1 MLTVPVELNVSIGT
15 FGTWDIEMLWMYLI
29 VSNVSGMSGM
39 SGIIQLFQLL
49 GRHIRH
55 NRLSFHSRTS
65 RGFCQ
70 PDGGQASKL
79 YREYT
84 FYKRNM
90 QGWER
95 WIRLFPH
102 QFSRFLMPILMPSNR
117 CVRIS
122 MASISMVLLRWG
134 HSRSWQAISIFR
146 QKRSHRREKRIC
158 QGECRISEMTLDKEL
173 LIHYTMLVNI
183 HSHTRRRVWQAH
195 ETES

>member
-15 FGTWDIEMLWMYLI
+15 FETWDIEMLWMYLI
-29 VSNVSGMSGM
+29 VSNVSGM

-90 QGWER
+90 QGMGKMDSP
-95 WIRLFPH
+95 LP
-102 QFSRFLMPILMPSNR
+102 
-117 CVRIS
+117 
-122 MASISMVLLRWG
+122 ASIQPLLDAYLDAIEPLRAHFYG
-134 HSRSWQAISIFR
+134 IYIYGSIALGAFEELASDIDLSPETLPPPGEKNLSRRMSDLR
-146 QKRSHRREKRIC
+146 DD
-158 QGECRISEMTLDKEL
+158 T
-173 LIHYTMLVNI
+173 
-183 HSHTRRRVWQAH
+183 
-195 ETES
+195 